1 MRFGDRSY
9 LMTVLQSY
17 KDHTKLGVQ
26 HFARKT
32 TFPEMGGVTKLDLT
46 DSEKEEID
54 GINKAAEDLLY
65 YINRFQ
71 RHLMEEERNEI
82 RSRE

>member
-1 MRFGDRSY
+1 MQFGDRSY
-9 LMTVLQSY
+9 LMAVLQSY

-32 TFPEMGGVTKLDLT
+32 TFPEMGNVSKLDFNAT
-46 DSEKEEID
+46 EKEEID

-71 RHLMEEERNEI
+71 RYLMEEERNEI